1 MPDWSALSLLW
12 PASLLLLPLPLL
24 LRWLLPATSSAL
36 SLPVPFFRQLNEL
49 QSGGFEA
56 AVPKRNLARAG
67 LLWLM
72 WTLLCLASARP
83 VWIGEPVALPV
94 SGRDLM
100 LAVDI
105 SGSMEQTDMELNGR
119 AVTRLL
125 AVKKVLNDFLDRRG
139 GDHVGLILFGSQA
152 YLQAPLS
159 FDLKTIKTLLMESE
173 IGLAGKST
181 AIGDA
186 IGLAIKR
193 LRKRPDDQRVLIL
206 LTDGANTAGA
216 IEPLKAAELAQ
227 MEQLKIYTIG
237 VGATEMTVR
246 GLFGSRRINPSAD
259 LDEATLTA
267 IAEQTGGRY
276 FRARNTAELDEI
288 YRLIDELEPVEQEGE
303 FWRPQR
309 SLLHWPLIAVLI
321 CAALLMILRS
331 TGGVGSMVGSQR
343 S

>member
-1 MPDWSALSLLW
+1 MPDWSALTVLW
-12 PASLLLLPLPLL
+12 PATLLLLPLPLL
-24 LRWLLPATSSAL
+24 IRWILPATSSAL
-36 SLPVPFFRQLNEL
+36 SLPVPFFRQLSAL
-49 QSGGFEA
+49 QQQGMESSTP
-56 AVPKRNLARAG
+56 VRKTSRAL

-72 WTLLCLASARP
+72 WLLLLLASARP

-125 AVKKVLNDFLDRRG
+125 AVKKVLNDFLSRRG
-139 GDHVGLILFGSQA
+139 GDRVGLILFGSQA

-159 FDLKTIKTLLMESE
+159 FDLKTIETLLMESE

-186 IGLAIKR
+186 IGLGIKR

-259 LDEATLTA
+259 LDESTLTA

-288 YRLIDELEPVEQEGE
+288 YRLIDELEPVEQDGE

-309 SLLHWPLIAVLI
+309 SLLHWPLIGVLL
-321 CAALLMILRS
+321 CSLLLML
-331 TGGVGSMVGSQR
+331 QR
-343 S
+343 SIASYEGSARS

>member
-1 MPDWSALSLLW
+1 MPDLSALSLLW
-12 PASLLLLPLPLL
+12 PATLLLLPLPLL
-24 LRWLLPATSSAL
+24 IRWLLAATSSAL
-36 SLPVPFFRQLNEL
+36 SLPVPFYRQLSAM
-49 QSGGFEA
+49 QQQGFETA
-56 AVPKRNLARAG
+56 APTRKTLRII

-72 WTLLCLASARP
+72 WLLLLVASARP

-94 SGRDLM
+94 NGRDLM

-125 AVKKVLNDFLDRRG
+125 AVKKVLNDFLERRAGDR
-139 GDHVGLILFGSQA
+139 VGLILFGSQA

-186 IGLAIKR
+186 VGLAIKR

-227 MEQLKIYTIG
+227 LEQLKIYTIG

-259 LDEATLTA
+259 LDETTLRA
-267 IAEQTGGRY
+267 IAEQTGGQY
-276 FRARNTAELDEI
+276 FRARNTDELDDI
-288 YRLIDELEPVEQEGE
+288 YRLIDQLEPVEQDGE

-309 SLLHWPLIAVLI
+309 SLIHWPLTGSLI
-321 CAALLMILRS
+321 CALLLMLIRGYR
-331 TGGVGSMVGSQR
+331 GGVE
-343 S
+343 

>member
-1 MPDWSALSLLW
+1 
-12 PASLLLLPLPLL
+12 
-24 LRWLLPATSSAL
+24 
-36 SLPVPFFRQLNEL
+36 
-49 QSGGFEA
+49 
-56 AVPKRNLARAG
+56 
-67 LLWLM
+67 
-72 WTLLCLASARP
+72 
-83 VWIGEPVALPV
+83 
-94 SGRDLM
+94 M

-125 AVKKVLNDFLDRRG
+125 AVKKVLNDFLSRRG
-139 GDHVGLILFGSQA
+139 GDRVGLILFGSQA

-159 FDLKTIKTLLMESE
+159 FDLKTIETLLMESE

-186 IGLAIKR
+186 IGLGIKR

-259 LDEATLTA
+259 LDESTLTA

-288 YRLIDELEPVEQEGE
+288 YRLIDELEPVEQDGE

-309 SLLHWPLIAVLI
+309 SLLHWPLIGVLL
-321 CAALLMILRS
+321 CSLLLML
-331 TGGVGSMVGSQR
+331 QR
-343 S
+343 SIASYEGSARS